1 VRARAIGATL
11 VPVTAPTTGGETGD
25 IMRKALFNLYLSWLL
40 VFGGSG
46 ALLRRA

>member
-1 VRARAIGATL
+1 VRPASPRANL
-11 VPVTAPTTGGETGD
+11 FPVTAPTTGGETGD
-25 IMRKALFNLYLSWLL
+25 IMKKTLLSLYISWLL